1 MPGQFLYSVDA
12 LAPVVDQLA
21 ARQVNT
27 VLLFGQAVS
36 KDACG
41 HSAYA
46 HDNTVLKAIAM
57 LKKLNPALT
66 VITDVCLCSYTDH
79 GHCGPLKSVHGQRL
93 MDNAKTLEIISTM
106 ALRHAEAGADIVAPS
121 GMVDGMV
128 GAIRAT
134 MDEHDLDHVAI
145 LSYAAKYAS
154 GFYGPFREASDCS
167 PKQGDRR
174 GYQMNPANRK
184 EAVLEAALD
193 VEEGADILMVKP
205 ALPYL
210 DIISDLAG
218 HFDVPVFAYQVSG
231 EYSMIKAAAQNGWID
246 EQSVVRESLLAMKRA
261 GAQAI
266 ISYFALSID
275 LDSL

>member
-1 MPGQFLYSVDA
+1 MPGQFLYSVDM
-12 LAPVVDQLA
+12 LASIVDPLA
-21 ARQVNT
+21 ARGVNT
-27 VLLFGQAVS
+27 VLLFGQTAA

-46 HDNTVLKAIAM
+46 HDNTVLQAISM

-79 GHCGPLKSVHGQRL
+79 GHCGPLKSVRDQPM
-93 MDNAKTLEIISTM
+93 MDNPKTLEIISKM

-134 MDEHDLDHVAI
+134 LDEHDLDHVAI

-154 GFYGPFREASDCS
+154 SFYGPFREASDCS
-167 PKQGDRR
+167 PKTGDRR

-184 EAVLEAALD
+184 EALLEAALD

-210 DIISDLAG
+210 DIVSDLAE

-266 ISYFALSID
+266 ISYFALSVD
-275 LDSL
+275 LASL

>member
-12 LAPVVDQLA
+12 LAPVVNQLA
-21 ARQVNT
+21 ARGVTT
-27 VLLFGQAVS
+27 VLLFGQTTA
-36 KDACG
+36 KDAFG
-41 HSAYA
+41 HSAHA
-46 HDNTVLKAIAM
+46 HDNVVLSAIAM
-57 LKKLNPALT
+57 LKHLNPALT

-79 GHCGPLKSVHGQRL
+79 GHCGPLKQVGDQRV
-93 MDNAKTLEIISTM
+93 MDNAKTLEIIAQM

-128 GAIRAT
+128 GMIRAT
-134 MDEHDLDHVAI
+134 LDEQSLDHVAI
-145 LSYAAKYAS
+145 LSYAVKYAS

-174 GYQMNPANRK
+174 GYQMNPGNRK

-210 DIISDLAG
+210 DVVSDLVD
-218 HFDVPVFAYQVSG
+218 HFDIPVFAYQVSG

-246 EQSVVRESLLAMKRA
+246 EQAVVRESLLAMKRA

-266 ISYFALSID
+266 ISYFALSVD
-275 LDSL
+275 LSPL